1 MYKIEINGNVLI
13 CDDYYHKKTIRE
25 QQNYHYSH
33 YLKLQNLL
41 SVSLNYEQTCK
52 KTFPFWVL
60 LSQLLKSGKK
70 TSLNFLEKRSVSPV
84 AFLIWLTHDHS

>member
-52 KTFPFWVL
+52 KTFPF
-60 LSQLLKSGKK
+60 
-70 TSLNFLEKRSVSPV
+70 
-84 AFLIWLTHDHS
+84 